1 MGAYE
6 EIIAEQ
12 RAAQQRELETARKRL
27 FLFALESVDTD
38 GYPRVSGYTVEH
50 LVGRGVI
57 EQIPG
62 DKFGRYQLTPAR
74 STNTRQSSW
83 RTSWT
88 REMSTPITEP
98 ARTMMANGP
107 TPALLAGGPTVDV
120 DDVLFRMLEPREQKW
135 AMDFPRDY
143 VMKGNKR
150 EQSRLAGNA
159 VCPPNA
165 RDLIGVVAESLGV
178 AS

>member
-62 DKFGRYQLTPAR
+62 DWDG
-74 STNTRQSSW
+74 
-83 RTSWT
+83 
-88 REMSTPITEP
+88 
-98 ARTMMANGP
+98 
-107 TPALLAGGPTVDV
+107 
-120 DDVLFRMLEPREQKW
+120 DD
-135 AMDFPRDY
+135 A
-143 VMKGNKR
+143 
-150 EQSRLAGNA
+150 
-159 VCPPNA
+159 
-165 RDLIGVVAESLGV
+165 
-178 AS
+178 

>member
-62 DKFGRYQLTPAR
+62 DKFGRYQLTPEGWIMLHA
-74 STNTRQSSW
+74 N
-83 RTSWT
+83 
-88 REMSTPITEP
+88 P
-98 ARTMMANGP
+98 AEQ
-107 TPALLAGGPTVDV
+107 PA
-120 DDVLFRMLEPREQKW
+120 DDVLALF
-135 AMDFPRDY
+135 
-143 VMKGNKR
+143 G
-150 EQSRLAGNA
+150 A
-159 VCPPNA
+159 VPC
-165 RDLIGVVAESLGV
+165 
-178 AS
+178 